1 MTRIEQMNKLLKEHL
16 ETDSDTAYTDREL
29 LMKLREMIKL
39 QVAENKKKITTEAV
53 EQAPPSNVYQIVMA
67 RMTPEELTNLG
78 VKLIS
83 VNNSELFWV
92 KSVGQLYPFN
102 DKQSALTAEYQWLTS
117 APPAPSVK

>member
-1 MTRIEQMNKLLKEHL
+1 MTRIEQMNKLLKDHL

-29 LMKLREMIKL
+29 LLKLRELVKAHMSDS
-39 QVAENKKKITTEAV
+39 KKKITAEAV
-53 EQAPPSNVYQIVMA
+53 EQAPPSSVYQIVMA

-92 KSVGQLYPFN
+92 TSLGQLYPFT
-102 DKQSALTAEYQWLTS
+102 DKQSALEAEYNWLNS
-117 APPAPSVK
+117 APTPPTGK